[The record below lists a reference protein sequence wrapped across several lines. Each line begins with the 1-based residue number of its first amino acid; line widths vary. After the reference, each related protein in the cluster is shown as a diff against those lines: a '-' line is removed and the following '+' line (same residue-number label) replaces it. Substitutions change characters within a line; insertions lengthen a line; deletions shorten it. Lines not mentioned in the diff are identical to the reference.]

1 MAVGLLGAAVCG
13 FMRSMP
19 LEAPQLKTQVL
30 DLSGAP
36 SWALGLGGMLGVWV
50 GFFPGWFLSE
60 LGRFEFSLELGPL
73 GIFKSE
79 SLGLKQQEIRNWS
92 CWLPTLTEKVP
103 PV

>member
-36 SWALGLGGMLGVWV
+36 SWALGLGGCLGV
-50 GFFPGWFLSE
+50 GWLFSLLFLSE
-60 LGRFEFSLELGPL
+60 LGRFEFSLELGRL
-73 GIFKSE
+73 GIFVGIPGLETKRNKKLELLALNFDGE
-79 SLGLKQQEIRNWS
+79 SSAGLK
-92 CWLPTLTEKVP
+92 
-103 PV
+103 

>member
-36 SWALGLGGMLGVWV
+36 SWALGLGLG
-50 GFFPGWFLSE
+50 GCLGCGLAFFLVV
-60 LGRFEFSLELGPL
+60 
-73 GIFKSE
+73 FK
-79 SLGLKQQEIRNWS
+79 
-92 CWLPTLTEKVP
+92 
-103 PV
+103 